1 MKTIHKVVLALVSSF
16 AHGTSNPA
24 PQGNRALEKM
34 DALTQAI
41 RQARSKKTATLKPRR
56 NGLCSRK

>member
-34 DALTQAI
+34 DRWPGTEAGEQLD
-41 RQARSKKTATLKPRR
+41 
-56 NGLCSRK
+56 GLGYEVH